1 MLKQVEVERQRK
13 VNQKGM
19 QMYTDCTFDLR
30 VKYNETRT
38 VLYTIHSIKVY
49 MYCRVVLYT
58 LHSIKVYNV
67 E

>member
-38 VLYTIHSIKVY
+38 ICI
-49 MYCRVVLYT
+49 MN
-58 LHSIKVYNV
+58 IEIN

>member
-19 QMYTDCTFDLR
+19 QMYTDCTFVLR

-38 VLYTIHSIKVY
+38 TLFRNIRIIINQNFESILI
-49 MYCRVVLYT
+49 M
-58 LHSIKVYNV
+58 S
-67 E
+67 